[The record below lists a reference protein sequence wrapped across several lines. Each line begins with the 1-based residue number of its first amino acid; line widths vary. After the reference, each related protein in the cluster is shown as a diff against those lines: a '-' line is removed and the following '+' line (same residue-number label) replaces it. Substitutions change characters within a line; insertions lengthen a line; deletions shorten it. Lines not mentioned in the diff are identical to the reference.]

1 MKNSYKLKYN
11 VIEKKNAKGLSKA
24 FTEKE
29 IQAYEK
35 ELRTSLVG
43 ASTAGGAN
51 SISGW
56 ISKILH
62 AIQGLN
68 RNK

>member
-29 IQAYEK
+29 IQAYKK

-51 SISGW
+51 SISG
-56 ISKILH
+56 
-62 AIQGLN
+62 
-68 RNK
+68 